1 MIKGDSLYN
10 LGNHTQAIQYY
21 DRALAINPRDK
32 YTLDQLAADL
42 KTSGNWTGAIKY
54 AKALTIDPNDTP
66 ASTTK
71 TLALNGLKLPPIRP
85 PSPASTTNQSSPPT
99 ILPNQSKQITTM
111 NETTV
116 TKFLNYENSIYGIKM
131 QYPSD

>member
-1 MIKGDSLYN
+1 MNKADAVYN

-21 DRALAINPRDK
+21 DKALAINPRDK

-42 KTSGNWTGAIKY
+42 ETLGNWTWAIKY
-54 AKALTIDPNDTP
+54 ANNALAMYPKDTS

-85 PSPASTTNQSSPPT
+85 PSPERYFTAPA
-99 ILPNQSKQITTM
+99 K
-111 NETTV
+111 
-116 TKFLNYENSIYGIKM
+116 
-131 QYPSD
+131 